1 MYCLTYHSAFAN
13 DSEENARI
21 FLEKKGLLDGPNGN
35 DIFVSVGTGSNF
47 FEAFCEGQ
55 RHLSEFINVK
65 TEFELNKVKNI
76 NESKIEQN
84 NFKSTSSIKIGSDYK
99 ITVKSLTSKSE
110 NWNLIIK
117 IEYLKNYLICNYDQ
131 YNTKI
136 SFKGEITEMLNYLKN
151 IKSTQFIY
159 FNSYK
164 KDQNFPNYQVTILQ
178 IFYTKKF

>member
-1 MYCLTYHSAFAN
+1 MFS
-13 DSEENARI
+13 
-21 FLEKKGLLDGPNGN
+21 
-35 DIFVSVGTGSNF
+35 
-47 FEAFCEGQ
+47 
-55 RHLSEFINVK
+55 FIY
-65 TEFELNKVKNI
+65 
-76 NESKIEQN
+76 
-84 NFKSTSSIKIGSDYK
+84 SIKIGSDYK

-110 NWNLIIK
+110 NWNLIVK